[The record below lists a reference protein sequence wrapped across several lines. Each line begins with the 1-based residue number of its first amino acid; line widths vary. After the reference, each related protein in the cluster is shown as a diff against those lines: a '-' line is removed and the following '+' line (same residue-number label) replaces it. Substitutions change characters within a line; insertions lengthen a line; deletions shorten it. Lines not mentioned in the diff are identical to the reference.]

1 MIKLKEKT
9 KKFLLCMFFVALSC
23 NVFAEKKVNYNRLIT
38 AIGTVESKMN
48 DKAINGIYAGFLQI
62 SPTIVKD
69 CNRINK
75 INGNPKRY
83 SLQDRY
89 NRKKSI
95 EMFHIIQNFYNKHRD
110 LGEKDRIGHMIRLWN
125 GGPGWVKNPR
135 KTDGYYKK
143 VIKVYND
150 LKNKGY

>member
-48 DKAINGIYAGFLQI
+48 DKAINGIYVGFLQI

-110 LGEKDRIGHMIRLWN
+110 FHYAILLWN
-125 GGPGWVKNPR
+125 EGCSAMNKPKR
-135 KTDGYYKK
+135 KTRYYNK
-143 VIKVYND
+143 VMSVYNN
-150 LKNKGY
+150 LG